1 MPFEEDEK
9 DPSVWFLDHNYVESM
24 NDMFK
29 KVNAR
34 EKLIGWYHTGPKLR
48 ASDLE
53 VNELFKRYTPNPL
66 LVIID
71 VQPKE
76 VGVPTDA
83 YFAVEEIKDVS
94 ITGLQARPQEWS
106 RPSCL
111 SCCALLIH
119 SVGRHND
126 LQDLCPH
133 TLNNRSRRGRRDRC
147 RTSPPR
153 YPRRCRRHSLH
164 THNLTTAIAARPTSA
179 VKRHRTISAESVGRG
194 STREPCDSRQLAR
207 RLQSAS
213 QPLYTKGRATWC
225 RGKWR
230 RPSRCHRQQ

>member
-9 DPSVWFLDHNYVESM
+9 DPSVWFLDHNYVEGM

-53 VNELFKRYTPNPL
+53 INELFKRYNPNPL

-94 ITGLQARPQEWS
+94 ILPFWPRIMTC
-106 RPSCL
+106 SCIRL
-111 SCCALLIH
+111 PRELPALL
-119 SVGRHND
+119 
-126 LQDLCPH
+126 C
-133 TLNNRSRRGRRDRC
+133 
-147 RTSPPR
+147 
-153 YPRRCRRHSLH
+153 
-164 THNLTTAIAARPTSA
+164 
-179 VKRHRTISAESVGRG
+179 
-194 STREPCDSRQLAR
+194 
-207 RLQSAS
+207 
-213 QPLYTKGRATWC
+213 
-225 RGKWR
+225 
-230 RPSRCHRQQ
+230 